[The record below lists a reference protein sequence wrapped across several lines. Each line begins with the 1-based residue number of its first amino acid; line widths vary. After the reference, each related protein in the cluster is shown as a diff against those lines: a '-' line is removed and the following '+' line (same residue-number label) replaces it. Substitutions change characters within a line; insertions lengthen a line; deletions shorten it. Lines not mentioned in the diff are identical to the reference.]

1 MTIKEGETEG
11 SPSLG
16 SLMPTIEV
24 HKTPVL
30 DMNTRQR
37 PEIPGGEK
45 FSLMLRKNTANHL
58 RKREE
63 HLLEARRCK
72 EEPHVSQSYFYDKL
86 TDWDHGDDAFPND
99 VASMVSSLSFDYVR
113 NKTTYDEEGHV
124 TLRQRRRRIRFRKT
138 ISCFL

>member
-1 MTIKEGETEG
+1 MEREICEAFRDHDEEGSPEIEKDSNDNKEGETEG

-72 EEPHVSQSYFYDKL
+72 EERTCPRVI
-86 TDWDHGDDAFPND
+86 
-99 VASMVSSLSFDYVR
+99 SMISSL
-113 NKTTYDEEGHV
+113 TGTMEMMP
-124 TLRQRRRRIRFRKT
+124 FRMM
-138 ISCFL
+138 LPVW